1 MLRVL
6 GAIVATVV
14 LVAAPIALVSGVTDT
29 LDEQVNAAVA
39 ARNDA
44 MDEVMVGEVEETV
57 DEMEGE
63 PEVFDPDDFMEDPG
77 TADADQDLA
86 TYQVDGD
93 EISDLEVTEG
103 LSGEQAEI
111 AEDTE
116 AHQRVWDLFS
126 RITDAEHEPLID
138 TFVVFSDGFQ
148 NILAAVAPTPPDFET
163 WTVYIDG
170 ADLDDEGELVLTLA
184 HEYAHILTLET
195 DQIAYDESFLDPSAP
210 LPECGELV
218 ALPEGCA
225 NAGSYWEAFYPF
237 WEPIEAEH
245 AAIDELQLTGDEEE
259 YFAALG
265 EFYEEHQ
272 DEFVT
277 DYAVTS
283 QAEDMAESFS
293 YWMVDD
299 DPQYDGIAQE
309 KIDFWDQFPEL
320 VALREQARDNLGLD

>member
-6 GAIVATVV
+6 GAIVAIVV

-29 LDEQVNAAVA
+29 LDEQVNAAVD

-44 MDEVMVGEVEETV
+44 MDEVMVDEVEETV
-57 DEMEGE
+57 DEMEEE
-63 PEVFDPDDFMEDPG
+63 PEVFDPGDFMEDPD
-77 TADADQDLA
+77 TADSDQDLA
-86 TYQVDGD
+86 TYDVDGD
-93 EISDLEVTEG
+93 EISNLQVTEG
-103 LSGEQAEI
+103 LTGEQAEI

-116 AHQRVWDLFS
+116 AHERVWDLFS

-148 NILAAVAPTPPDFET
+148 NILAAVEPQPPDYT
-163 WTVYIDG
+163 SWTVYIDG
-170 ADLDDEGELVLTLA
+170 ADLEDEGELVLTLA

-195 DQIAYDESFLDPSAP
+195 SQVEFSETLE
-210 LPECGELV
+210 PECGELV
-218 ALPEGCA
+218 VVPDYGCA
-225 NAGSYWEAFYPF
+225 VAGSYWEAYNPF
-237 WEPIEAEH
+237 WAPLEEEH
-245 AAIDELQLTGDEEE
+245 AAIDELATSGDEQE
-259 YFAALG
+259 YYDALG
-265 EFYEEHQ
+265 TFYEEHQ

-299 DPQYDGIAQE
+299 DPQYTGVAQE

-320 VALREQARDNLGLD
+320 VALREQARENLGLD